1 MNKSILASI
10 VLVALIGTLTGCS
23 GNNTSEDSSS
33 ESTSTSLVESSS
45 EESNSAVANIEGGSV
60 IGEKAEDIGLDK
72 GFVIGTGDSGDVQIT
87 GVSFNGIEGI
97 STYNVN
103 EDGKL
108 IEYTLY
114 AEDIA
119 DDFENKVKKAV
130 EGVKAE
136 TNEDLEYEEMEVNEG
151 KNGATTIEA
160 LKKGNLYCYYKS
172 KVNPDTYIQIMGNGV
187 GSISMLIR
195 ITDLSVI

>member
-1 MNKSILASI
+1 M
-10 VLVALIGTLTGCS
+10 
-23 GNNTSEDSSS
+23 
-33 ESTSTSLVESSS
+33 
-45 EESNSAVANIEGGSV
+45 
-60 IGEKAEDIGLDK
+60 
-72 GFVIGTGDSGDVQIT
+72 QQ
-87 GVSFNGIEGI
+87 VSWTPVPE
-97 STYNVN
+97 
-103 EDGKL
+103 
-108 IEYTLY
+108 
-114 AEDIA
+114 A

-195 ITDLSVI
+195 ITDLSVIQSGASESSESSESTMSEQVESSSVDSSVERGETGV